1 MIKKVLVAVDG
12 SEHSHKA
19 VDYASDIALK
29 YDCQMYLINVVRK
42 VEIPEQLIAYANIEK
57 IEESHEYV
65 FFEEIGKRIL
75 KKAEETAKKKGVK
88 EVHSIINKGDPA
100 NRITEFAR
108 ENDIDWIFLG
118 TRGLGRIKGLLLG
131 SVSNKVCN
139 MADSTCVTVK

>member
-12 SEHSHKA
+12 SEYSHKA
-19 VDYASDIALK
+19 VGYASDIALK

-131 SVSNKVCN
+131 SGSNKVCN